1 MQAHICLQRFKIIS
15 NAVASLQMKRIFIA
29 LHKKIKLHMI
39 KPLFYLLILFVNT
52 VFVCIAQDSTHKH
65 LPIIDVHV
73 HAMKV
78 NAAFA
83 VDMCPWFLTS
93 MPGGDPNQPPP
104 SFLST
109 DCAQPLHA
117 AKTDKEFQDALVA
130 TMKRLNITIIAN
142 GDAEII
148 RKWQEAAPGK
158 VIPSFGL
165 DINGQLPDVNAFRD
179 SLASGFYKV
188 MGEVAPQYNGMSPS
202 DTSLD
207 KYFAIAEQLNIPVG
221 IHMGTG
227 GNGMANITSPK
238 YRASM
243 GNPLLLEDLLARHPK
258 LKVYVMHAGY
268 PMVNEMIAL
277 MGANAYVYV
286 DIAGMIWSYPL
297 DEVNDYIKRL
307 VQAGFEKRI
316 MYGTDLL
323 VWPKLQDISIDVIQ
337 NATYLSFDQKR
348 DILFNNAV
356 RFFRLDENKFK

>member
-1 MQAHICLQRFKIIS
+1 MSMMRKDL
-15 NAVASLQMKRIFIA
+15 L
-29 LHKKIKLHMI
+29 KLNWKLCVLGLM
-39 KPLFYLLILFVNT
+39 LSTTSSY
-52 VFVCIAQDSTHKH
+52 AQDTSHKH

-78 NAAFA
+78 NPSFA
-83 VDMCPWFLTS
+83 MDMCPWFLS
-93 MPGGDPNQPPP
+93 NMPGGDPNQPPP
-104 SFLST
+104 SFLNT
-109 DCAQPLHA
+109 DCAQPLKA
-117 AKTDKEFQDALVA
+117 ARTDKEFEDSLMA
-130 TMKRLNITIIAN
+130 TMKRLNITIVAN
-142 GDAEII
+142 GDAQIL
-148 RKWQEAAPGK
+148 RNWQEAAPGK

-165 DINGQLPDVNAFRD
+165 VLMGQQMPDVKSFRD
-179 SLASGFYKV
+179 SLSSGFYKV
-188 MGEVAPQYNGMSPS
+188 MGEVAPQYQGMSPS

-207 KYFAIAEQLNIPVG
+207 KYFAIAEKLNIPVG

-268 PMVNEMIAL
+268 PMIDEMIAL

-297 DEVNDYIKRL
+297 EEVNNYIKRL

-323 VWPKLQDISIDVIQ
+323 VWPKLLETSIGVIE
-337 NATYLSFDQKR
+337 NADYLSFDQKR

-356 RFFRLDENKFK
+356 RFFRLDESKFK